1 MVCSTW
7 LSCLF
12 VKFRPYIQSVQGVKM
27 SLGNDK
33 VCYADAAVANVIAG
47 FCTRSS
53 SSYIHTIKR
62 QEVLNRDPLKASV
75 KVLAYT

>member
-12 VKFRPYIQSVQGVKM
+12 VKFRPYIQSVQSVKM

-33 VCYADAAVANVIAG
+33 VCFADAAVANVIAG
-47 FCTRSS
+47 F
-53 SSYIHTIKR
+53 
-62 QEVLNRDPLKASV
+62 
-75 KVLAYT
+75 